1 MENEINYRQAQEAD
15 WPVIAGL
22 LAGTGLQLV
31 GAREHLKHFL
41 VALDEYGLVGCA
53 GMEHYGHTGLLRSV
67 AVAESERGK
76 GIGQNLVE
84 RLLLKAQKEN
94 ITTVVLLAH
103 SSEDFFRKFDFAE
116 VRFDHLP
123 QSIHDSVEFKFAA
136 PDSTTA
142 MLLNLATVHTPAPTP
157 QTVAK

>member
-1 MENEINYRQAQEAD
+1 MENDIVYRQAQEAD
-15 WPVIAGL
+15 WPLIAGL

-53 GMEHYGHTGLLRSV
+53 GLEHYGNTALLRSV

-84 RLLLKAQKEN
+84 RLLLKAQQEK
-94 ITTVVLLAH
+94 ITTVVLLAQ
-103 SSEDFFRKFDFAE
+103 SAEEFFRKFEFTE
-116 VRFDHLP
+116 IRFDRLP

-136 PDSTTA
+136 PDATTA
-142 MLLNLATVHTPAPTP
+142 MLLNLSTVHTSAPIP
-157 QTVAK
+157 QTIEK

>member
-1 MENEINYRQAQEAD
+1 MENEITYRRAQEAD
-15 WPVIAGL
+15 WPVVAGL

-53 GMEHYGHTGLLRSV
+53 GMEHYADTGLLRSV

-84 RLLLKAQKEN
+84 RLLLQAQQEN
-94 ITTVVLLAH
+94 IKTVIVLAR
-103 SSEDFFRKFDFAE
+103 SAEDFFRKFDFAE
-116 VRFDHLP
+116 VRFDRLP
-123 QSIHDSVEFKFAA
+123 PSIRDSVEFKFSEPEA
-136 PDSTTA
+136 TTA
-142 MLLNLATVHTPAPTP
+142 MLLNLATVHIDSPLS
-157 QTVAK
+157 QTVEK